1 MKAAMENPVTS
12 GSCAAELGRTKLL
25 MDVEEYT
32 ARYVGKE
39 AAMVVGMG
47 FATNSTVLPALV
59 SKGDL
64 IISDKLNH
72 NSIVEGARL
81 SGAKIIPFE
90 HNCAGH
96 LGLVLQEA
104 TNGRIN
110 TGKLSWSWK
119 GFIPWKESCAI

>member
-1 MKAAMENPVTS
+1 MAMENPVTS

-32 ARYVGKE
+32 VRRKK

-81 SGAKIIPFE
+81 SGAEIIPFL
-90 HNCAGH
+90 NITAQG
-96 LGLVLQEA
+96 VWNSFLQEA
-104 TNGRIN
+104 TNGV
-110 TGKLSWSWK
+110 
-119 GFIPWKESCAI
+119 